1 MIAVGDCVVV
11 DYVGPAAR
19 EAIGAEDAFVR
30 IFAGGRIGEFAAAGG
45 AKFFAAADV
54 DVGVEPLF
62 CCVDIEAVDFVAGGV
77 CLRGLRLQIQL
88 RRRCLGGLWPSEC
101 GRSEC

>member
-1 MIAVGDCVVV
+1 M
-11 DYVGPAAR
+11 DYIGPAAL
-19 EAIGAEDAFVR
+19 EAIGAEGALVW

-54 DVGVEPLF
+54 DAGVEPLF
-62 CCVDIEAVDFVAGGV
+62 CGVDIEAVDFVAGGV

-88 RRRCLGGLWPSEC
+88 RRRCLGGLRLSEC
-101 GRSEC
+101 DRGEC